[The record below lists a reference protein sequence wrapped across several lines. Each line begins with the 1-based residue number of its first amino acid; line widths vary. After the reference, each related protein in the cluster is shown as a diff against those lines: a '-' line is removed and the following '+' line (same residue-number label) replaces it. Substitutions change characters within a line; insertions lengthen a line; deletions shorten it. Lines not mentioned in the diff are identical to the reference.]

1 MDQAH
6 PASEPGNERH
16 SPSGGGG
23 ARVLIGVDVG
33 ATTIGAGL
41 VTERGDVVAFEC
53 VPTHAR
59 GRGTAL
65 AVLVELIEALVRGAD
80 RDGWSAG
87 GIGIGLPGL
96 VDTERGMMVSEQNF
110 VPEFAKIPLARDLR
124 ASTGLPVFVDNDV
137 NALAL
142 GEHEFGVGRGAASM
156 ALLAIGTGVG
166 GAIILGG
173 ELVRG
178 HSGCAG
184 EFGYISVDF
193 QAPRSQAPRS
203 RWGVRG
209 CLNDYLAGVALAT
222 AARAATARGEPS
234 KLLTLAGGE
243 QQRITAAVVFEAA
256 AAGDEVATAIVEQ
269 ACAALGAAIGS
280 IVNVLDPELIV
291 VTGGVAAS
299 LVTLEPHVAECA
311 ARYALPHALARTR
324 LRIVPADKRRTVLG
338 GAALALSRLRTA
350 PRPVVSGLPT
360 ADRDGT
366 SWRR

>member
-1 MDQAH
+1 MDHAH
-6 PASEPGNERH
+6 PASEPGNERR
-16 SPSGGGG
+16 SAAGGGG
-23 ARVLIGVDVG
+23 ARVLIGADVG

-41 VTERGDVVAFEC
+41 VTERVDVVAFEC

-59 GRGTAL
+59 GRGTAP

-87 GIGIGLPGL
+87 GIGIGLPGI

-110 VPEFAKIPLARDLR
+110 VPEFAEIPLARDLR
-124 ASTGLPVFVDNDV
+124 SSTGLPVFVDNDV

-142 GEHEFGVGRGAASM
+142 GEHEFGAGRGAASM

-193 QAPRSQAPRS
+193 QAPPS

-209 CLNDYLAGVALAT
+209 CLNDYVAGEALAT
-222 AARAATARGEPS
+222 AARAAAARGEPS
-234 KLLTLAGGE
+234 KLLALAGGDR
-243 QQRITAAVVFEAA
+243 QRITAAVVFEAA
-256 AAGDEVATAIVEQ
+256 AAGDEVATAIVER

-299 LVTLEPHVAECA
+299 LVTLEPHVVECA

-360 ADRDGT
+360 GDRDST
-366 SWRR
+366 SRRR